1 MAQSNEKI
9 TCIAVTLR
17 IGHAVAGSLI
27 RNLLGKPLFKDIDD
41 TEGAHQPLNR
51 SSDAS
56 CVTSVSKR

>member
-27 RNLLGKPLFKDIDD
+27 RNLLGKPLF
-41 TEGAHQPLNR
+41 TEREHISHSTEAVMQ
-51 SSDAS
+51 A
-56 CVTSVSKR
+56 V